1 MDFIYIKYKYT
12 TSTCMQQH
20 LHDKPIQLIDIC
32 VCTVEICLSR
42 YRSN

>member
-12 TSTCMQQH
+12 TYTCMQKH

-32 VCTVEICLSR
+32 VLYCRNLFVKISQ
-42 YRSN
+42 